1 MRINKKTHLWM
12 AQNFRI
18 EKITSRP
25 SSARSFKKNLKLPSM
40 SINFT
45 YLGTTGMP
53 PELLSEFERSL
64 FDGLDGMWGLAGG
77 CAGVGRCGG
86 GLTVSL
92 KM

>member
-1 MRINKKTHLWM
+1 MR
-12 AQNFRI
+12 
-18 EKITSRP
+18 
-25 SSARSFKKNLKLPSM
+25 
-40 SINFT
+40 INFT
-45 YLGTTGMP
+45 YFGTTGMP